1 MITEEQRVRRRS
13 YEKEYR
19 RMNPEKV
26 RAKYRRAVRRWRE
39 RHPELNKERQR
50 KYNATFRIK
59 HPHVPKVRKRKPG
72 TYYDRHRDM
81 ILAKAKLRRQ
91 NNSKT
96 KAI

>member
-26 RAKYRRAVRRWRE
+26 RAKYRRAVRIWRE

-91 NNSKT
+91 NNPKT
-96 KAI
+96 KGI